1 MNAKRGFVPEDVRN
15 FSPES
20 LEIMR
25 KASRH
30 ILYLI
35 NEGYDLKSAA
45 TFAGNH
51 FQLSERQRMA
61 IMRSIGKSD
70 RIRDRIS
77 RKISLAELAGR
88 EVWIDGFNTVITLEV
103 MLCDSILLECMDTCV
118 RDLAAL
124 RGTYRLIP
132 ETDGAVAM
140 LLSLLK
146 EAGVSRA
153 NILLDAPVSNSGRLK
168 NRIAELGVDFP
179 ADLNIE
185 VIKDVDRVLYD
196 KDMVITS
203 DAVILD
209 HCGHWSGLTN
219 ESLKRLGRE
228 GIRVWDRVCG

>member
-15 FSPES
+15 FSPAA
-20 LEIMR
+20 LETMR

-45 TFAGNH
+45 AFAGNH
-51 FQLSERQRMA
+51 FQLSERQRTA

-70 RIRDRIS
+70 RIRDRLS
-77 RKISLAELAGR
+77 KKIPLKDLFGR
-88 EVWIDGFNTVITLEV
+88 EVWVDGFNTVITLEV
-103 MLCDSILLECMDTCV
+103 MLCDSVLLECMDTTV

-132 ETDGAVAM
+132 ETDRAVAM
-140 LLSLLK
+140 MLSLLQ
-146 EAGVSRA
+146 EAGASKI

-168 NRIAELGVDFP
+168 SRIAELGEGFP
-179 ADLNIE
+179 GYLNIE
-185 VIKDVDRVLYD
+185 VIRDVDRALYN
-196 KDMVITS
+196 KDLVITS

-209 HCGHWSGLTN
+209 HCANWSSLTQ
-219 ESLKRLGRE
+219 EWLKRMGRK
-228 GIRVWDRVCG
+228 GIRVW